1 MIKLKKQLLSVINK
15 LLKSAQAGI
24 IETLKYIVTAS
35 RSLILGW
42 VYLLAWQS
50 LAQVFFGSV

>member
-42 VYLLAWQS
+42 VYLLA
-50 LAQVFFGSV
+50 